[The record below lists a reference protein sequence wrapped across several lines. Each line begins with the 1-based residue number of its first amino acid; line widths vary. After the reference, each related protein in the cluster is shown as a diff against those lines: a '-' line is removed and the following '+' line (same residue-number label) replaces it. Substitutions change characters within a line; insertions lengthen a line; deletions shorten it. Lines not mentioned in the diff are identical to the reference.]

1 MPVAIQSITCPATT
15 PRLLVAFITSCD
27 ICYMAH
33 WLLLTATLPTKP
45 SALRV
50 RVWRALK
57 ATGAGTL
64 REGVYLLPDS
74 APTAKALWELEA
86 TIADAGA
93 QAHMLALQARDE
105 TQEQAFRGLFD
116 RGEQY
121 AELLES
127 IKDARGAIRKSTEAQ
142 LHKTLR
148 SLGQQLQAIQA
159 SDFFPGRESQKG
171 ADALAKLRREVELHL
186 SPDEPA
192 TSQAVIEQRSASDY
206 QGRKWATRRRPWVD
220 RLATAWLVLRFIDKS
235 PSFIWLTAPKKC
247 PKDALG
253 FDFDDATFT
262 HVGDKVT
269 FEVVA
274 ESFGL
279 ISDTAV
285 RRLAQL
291 VHYIDVGGVPIDEA
305 PGLEMVVRGLQAQ
318 HANDDKLLAA
328 SVAVF
333 DSLYA
338 ALKVPDER

>member
-1 MPVAIQSITCPATT
+1 MQS
-15 PRLLVAFITSCD
+15 
-27 ICYMAH
+27 
-33 WLLLTATLPTKP
+33 WLLLTAILPTQP

-74 APTAKALWELEA
+74 APTAKALWELES

-93 QAHMLALQARDE
+93 QAHMLVVQARDE
-105 TQEQAFRGLFD
+105 AQEQSFRGLFD
-116 RGEQY
+116 RCEHY

-127 IKDARGAIRKSTEAQ
+127 IKDARGSIKKSSEAQ

-148 SLGQQLQAIQA
+148 SLEQQLQAIQA
-159 SDFFPGRESQKG
+159 NDFFPARESQKV
-171 ADALAKLRREVELHL
+171 AEALAKLRRDVELHL

-192 TSQAVIEQRSASDY
+192 TSLAAIEHRSIPDY
-206 QGRKWATRRRPWVD
+206 QGRKWATRRRPWID

-235 PSFIWLTAPKKC
+235 PSFVWLVEPKKC

-253 FDFDDATFT
+253 FDFDGATFT
-262 HVGDKVT
+262 HLGDKVT

-279 ISDTAV
+279 VDDTAIQ
-285 RRLAQL
+285 RLGQL
-291 VHYIDVGGVPIDEA
+291 VHYIDVGGTPIDEA

-318 HANDDKLLAA
+318 HADDDKLLAA

-338 ALKVPDER
+338 ALKVPNER